1 MRGDLGWWTV
11 YNCSL
16 CICVYHQTFLPH
28 AYRLVRMII
37 ILLFLFPSTTKNNVP
52 FNNSYCS
59 VVVDVIVAVIVVV
72 IVSVH
77 LCHLVEANNKTHFLL
92 LFSYCH
98 CFCLLHHHFILQ
110 AVIDI
115 DIVAVAVINL
125 WWHCRY
131 CCYHYYLEKFLLYG
145 SLVVLCLLN

>member
-1 MRGDLGWWTV
+1 MFR
-11 YNCSL
+11 S
-16 CICVYHQTFLPH
+16 
-28 AYRLVRMII
+28 
-37 ILLFLFPSTTKNNVP
+37 S
-52 FNNSYCS
+52 NNSYCS
-59 VVVDVIVAVIVVV
+59 VVVDVVVAVIVVV

-98 CFCLLHHHFILQ
+98 CFCLLHHFILQ

-125 WWHCRY
+125 
-131 CCYHYYLEKFLLYG
+131 
-145 SLVVLCLLN
+145 